1 MGAQRKRDSEKARNI
16 EVCHYLVQV
25 NATRQHDTL
34 RLLCTNTTK
43 HHVIYKSPASTLFP
57 FLWGTIL

>member
-1 MGAQRKRDSEKARNI
+1 MVKKQGIYIPYEI
-16 EVCHYLVQV
+16 CHYLVQV
-25 NATRQHDTL
+25 NTTRQHDAS